1 MDLESIMNFV
11 KRTNPDVTEKQI
23 VDVSL
28 GYTGYALTLISNNI
42 KNAPHR
48 ETFDMDKSMQ
58 L

>member
-1 MDLESIMNFV
+1 MNFV

-23 VDVSL
+23 VEVSL

>member
-23 VDVSL
+23 VEVSL

-42 KNAPHR
+42 ENAPP
-48 ETFDMDKSMQ
+48 
-58 L
+58 